1 MITGALKSQVDQLW
15 LEFHSG
21 GITNPL
27 TVIEQI
33 SYLMFARML
42 DINELKNEKR
52 ASRLNKDL
60 GDERIFKKSQQHLRW
75 QNFSQ
80 LPAREMLDVVKN
92 EVFPFFQKEMAK
104 KSNIGAFLKDAQFMI
119 QKQSLLASAVAKIQE
134 LPLADRD
141 TKGDLYEYLLSKLTT
156 AGINGQFRSPR
167 HVIRAMVEMV
177 APKPDQAICDP
188 SCGTAGFL
196 VSTMEYLIETYS
208 SKNLIHTEK
217 DIDDNEITIYPGD
230 KLEPYKDNIQN
241 GLLTGFDFDSTMLRI
256 AAMNLLLHGIDSPNI
271 QYQDTLAGSFQDHW
285 PKFATGAFDVILAN
299 PPFKGTIDEENVDPT
314 LKGKVKTKKTELLF
328 LVLMLRMLK
337 TGGKCAVI
345 VPEGVLFGSSN
356 AHVAVRKMLVEEN
369 QLEGV
374 ISLPSGVFK
383 PYAGVSTAIL
393 IFTKGGDTKDV
404 WFYDVRQDGY
414 SLDDKRTQLLPDDKM
429 GASPRGK
436 LSEEEHT
443 KNNLPD
449 LIARWNR
456 RDKDEKKRKRTEQSF
471 FVPKTH
477 IVEQGYD
484 LSMNRYMETQHVI
497 LETQDPHELLS
508 ELLILESEIQKGI
521 IDLQEALR

>member
-1 MITGALKSQVDQLW
+1 MITGALKLKVDQLW

-42 DINELKNEKR
+42 DINETKNEKR
-52 ASRLNKDL
+52 ASRLKKDL
-60 GDERIFKKSQQHLRW
+60 GDERTFKESQQHLRW

-80 LPAREMLDVVKN
+80 LPAKEMLEVVKD
-92 EVFPFFQKEMAK
+92 EVFPFFQKEIAK
-104 KSNIGAFLKDAQFMI
+104 KSNIGAFLKDAQFLI
-119 QKQSLLASAVAKIQE
+119 QKPSLLASAVAKIQE

-167 HVIRAMVEMV
+167 HIIRAMVEMV

-188 SCGTAGFL
+188 ACGTAGFL
-196 VSTMEYLIETYS
+196 ASTMEYLIEKYS
-208 SKNLIHTEK
+208 SPNLVHTEK
-217 DIDDNEITIYPGD
+217 DSYGNEITIYPGD
-230 KLEPYKDNIQN
+230 KLEPYKENIQN

-285 PKFATGAFDVILAN
+285 PKFSNGAFDVILAN

-314 LKGKVKTKKTELLF
+314 LKSRVKTKKTELLF

-345 VPEGVLFGSSN
+345 VPDGVLFGNSN
-356 AHVAVRKMLVEEN
+356 AHIAVRKMLVEEN

-374 ISLPSGVFK
+374 VSLPSGVFK

-393 IFTKGGDTKDV
+393 IFTKGGDTKEV
-404 WFYDVRQDGY
+404 WFYDVQADGY
-414 SLDDKRTQLLPDDKM
+414 SLDDKRTQLLQDDKM
-429 GASPRGK
+429 GAAPRGK
-436 LSEEEHT
+436 LSEDDHA

-449 LIARWNR
+449 LVARWNKR
-456 RDKDEKKRKRTEQSF
+456 ETDEKKRNRTEQSF
-471 FVPKTH
+471 FVSKAE
-477 IVEQGYD
+477 IVGQGYD
-484 LSMNRYMETQHVI
+484 LSMSRYKEVEHKQVKVASPDLLLKELAEIEAVI
-497 LETQDPHELLS
+497 
-508 ELLILESEIQKGI
+508 IREIRE
-521 IDLQEALR
+521 LQESLQ